1 MKSIAKIYIILSFF
15 VYIISCSIVYMIV
28 KDMLNIRF
36 NKKVDKLED
45 TFGKEVLRQLNN
57 VKLNKDISKI
67 DIKYIK
73 ENLNKKTYIKVFNN
87 HIFKF
92 NENEENH
99 KFTKIYISNFEDVIL
114 GYIKKCKRKD
124 DTIRSYCAVL
134 LGEYKLNNF
143 EVNNFLFN
151 CINTKSIYLRVSSL
165 KAISK
170 IGNLKNFIEALIY
183 ISDKDKYINNKILID
198 ILGQFHG
205 NKNLL
210 NKQLMNK
217 FCSFNEN
224 IQKTIVE
231 HFKNNKIVLVK
242 DNMLDILKGESTD
255 KEVKISVIKYFSTVK
270 YENAKNEVIK
280 ILKEYDWEYRA
291 ICAAT
296 LGNYKDKESIDAL
309 LISIGDKNWHVRYNS
324 AISLLRFEE
333 DYIIDMVLK
342 KNDKY
347 SRDILFYVMFMKNK
361 ISYEEC
367 LERSRKIEEDSDV
380 KVNY

>member
-1 MKSIAKIYIILSFF
+1 FF

-57 VKLNKDISKI
+57 VKLNKEISKI

-73 ENLNKKTYIKVFNN
+73 ENLNKKPYIKVFNN
-87 HIFKF
+87 NIFKF

-99 KFTKIYISNFEDVIL
+99 KFTKIYMSNFEDVIL

-124 DTIRSYCAVL
+124 DTIKSYCTVL

-165 KAISK
+165 KSISK

-183 ISDKDKYINNKILID
+183 ISDEDKYINNKILID
-198 ILGQFHG
+198 ILGQFDG

-217 FCSFNEN
+217 FGSFNEN

-231 HFKNNKIVLVK
+231 HFKNNKIMSVK
-242 DNMLDILKGESTD
+242 NNMLDILKDESSD
-255 KEVKISVIKYFSTVK
+255 KEVRISVIKYFSTVK

-309 LISIGDKNWHVRYNS
+309 LTSIGDKNWHVRYNS

-333 DYIIDMVLK
+333 DYIIDMVLR

-347 SRDILFYVMFMKNK
+347 SMDILFYVMFMKNK

-380 KVNY
+380 KVSY